1 MVDKKVIDENINY
14 SASVTRISNVIRE
27 NIIIHEDGNL
37 QGDLLVKCGNNRATR
52 AGENAEIHFADD
64 PDGEKVPLRRLQDMG
79 YNEKGEHLGYIAD
92 ISYPNGTKIDFYN
105 GTITDENGDVY
116 PMGFYDNFRT
126 DGQGNMNHVTKGSA
140 NGLFKY
146 QWQEMD
152 NDSKRFVVDF
162 SSLVKRPSLMNAV
175 HRISKDVDDMTRR
188 SSIQRGFDESTPLG
202 KLMLAHRRVG
212 IMANGNGNE
221 WMNVDR
227 QNLTVGQQVSKS
239 DMTVR
244 DFTRI
249 HDKSNTFTETSVGF
263 LNDKSLVVKDTMTGD
278 SRSVNGKVNN
288 WDNTYKIYTLI
299 TQSDGTKGIYVGYPQ
314 NVKAGSWDNSGNP
327 LNELD
332 LLPNQQFEKVLVD
345 KANGIIIQRPVNE

>member
-27 NIIIHEDGNL
+27 NIIIHEDGKL

-92 ISYPNGTKIDFYN
+92 ISYPNGTRIDFYN

-126 DGQGNMNHVTKGSA
+126 DSQGNMNHITKGSA

-146 QWQEMD
+146 QWQEMN
-152 NDSKRFVVDF
+152 NDDKRFVVEL
-162 SSLVKRPSLMNAV
+162 SSLVKRPSLMNTL
-175 HRISKDVDDMTRR
+175 HEITKDMGDISNVT
-188 SSIQRGFDESTPLG
+188 SASAIQRGFDESTPLG
-202 KLMLAHRRVG
+202 KLMLAHRQVG
-212 IMANGNGNE
+212 FLNNQDVD

-249 HDKSNTFTETSVGF
+249 HDSSNTFTETSVGF
-263 LNDKSLVVKDTMTGD
+263 LNDKGLVVRDSVTGD

-299 TQSDGTKGIYVGYPQ
+299 TQADGTKGIYMGYPQ
-314 NVKAGSWDNSGNP
+314 NVQAGSWDNSGNP

-332 LLPNQQFEKVLVD
+332 LLPNQKFEKVLVD
-345 KANGIIIQRPVNE
+345 KKKI